1 MLLRRRLLKS
11 LLLLPLLAQSAHAAE
26 LPSPGALKTVDDV
39 LRTLGIRAWKAS
51 DELLLNLPDVAENG
65 AQVAVQAGSKLP
77 EVRRLVVVAERNPIP
92 LVADFRFAPGALPW
106 LEARIKLAES
116 SYVAVYAESAGRWLQ
131 TRKFVRV
138 IAGGCG

>member
-1 MLLRRRLLKS
+1 MLLRRHLLKS
-11 LLLLPLLAQSAHAAE
+11 LLLLPLLAHSAE
-26 LPSPGALKTVDDV
+26 LPGPGALKTVDDV

-65 AQVAVQAGSKLP
+65 ALVAVAAGSKLP
-77 EVRRLVVVAERNPIP
+77 EVRRLVLIAERNPLP
-92 LVADFRFAPGALPW
+92 LVADFRFEPGALPW

-116 SYVAVYAESAGRWLQ
+116 SHVAVYAESAGRWLQ
-131 TRKFVRV
+131 SRKFVRV